1 MGTRVNCVVLCS
13 SIPKITY
20 EIEILKMQ
28 VKREKSAGVKM
39 EPGIA
44 VKREPVFGPGGLL
57 RIKSE
62 FQQSVGPFRVKR
74 EFKTEPGVPAEPLD
88 IKPQLPPMGVAP
100 AAAVPPSPTNV
111 VPKLEPNAPQED
123 NRVAEVLKRHFKGEP
138 GAAENTTNGSKK
150 PRPAAPTPPKKKFK
164 CHRCSYSVA
173 TVASLDNHV
182 RYKHMKEPKPF
193 RCTYNGN
200 CGYTAMSNG
209 TIVSHVNRVH
219 LKVKK
224 FKCRVAGCNYAGVYQ
239 RNLNQHAKIQ
249 HPEQFQ
255 ADVKPRRMKAEWI
268 DSPDSESD
276 DEIEILPSVG
286 DAVVTLSD
294 EESHN
299 SQNSSS
305 LETSDIQEDGG
316 GCDDQEN
323 GGEKA

>member
-1 MGTRVNCVVLCS
+1 
-13 SIPKITY
+13 
-20 EIEILKMQ
+20 
-28 VKREKSAGVKM
+28 
-39 EPGIA
+39 
-44 VKREPVFGPGGLL
+44 
-57 RIKSE
+57 
-62 FQQSVGPFRVKR
+62 
-74 EFKTEPGVPAEPLD
+74 
-88 IKPQLPPMGVAP
+88 MGVAP

-150 PRPAAPTPPKKKFK
+150 VSMQSIPLQLPRRSPANMFDSNTFLTRFQKPRPAASAPPKKKFK

-224 FKCRVAGCNYAGVYQ
+224 FKVRGAQ
-239 RNLNQHAKIQ
+239 
-249 HPEQFQ
+249 
-255 ADVKPRRMKAEWI
+255 
-268 DSPDSESD
+268 SEL
-276 DEIEILPSVG
+276 I
-286 DAVVTLSD
+286 
-294 EESHN
+294 
-299 SQNSSS
+299 
-305 LETSDIQEDGG
+305 
-316 GCDDQEN
+316 
-323 GGEKA
+323 